1 MVGRLNVRGDMTLEW
16 IRNVLQ
22 PGSRTLA
29 SLERQYRI
37 KAVAK
42 RLLGDPLY
50 EKFWAVINRK
60 EPDSDDGGD
69 DAE

>member
-1 MVGRLNVRGDMTLEW
+1 MTLEW

-22 PGSRTLA
+22 PRSRALS

-42 RLLGDPLY
+42 TLMGDRLY
-50 EKFWAVINRK
+50 EKFWAFLNRK
-60 EPDSDDGGD
+60 EPDSGDGGD
-69 DAE
+69 YAE